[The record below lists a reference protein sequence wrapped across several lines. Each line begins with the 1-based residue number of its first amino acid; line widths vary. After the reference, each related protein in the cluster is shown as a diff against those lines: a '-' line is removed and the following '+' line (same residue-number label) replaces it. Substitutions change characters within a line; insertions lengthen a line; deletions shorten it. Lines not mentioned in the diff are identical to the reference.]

1 MNPERRDEVQRIFR
15 STLTLAPD
23 SRGQY
28 LERVCGDDDGL
39 RREVESLMATEG
51 LEQTATGGAPA
62 LSGEPEFVGSERFI
76 LQRRLGSGAFGVVY
90 QVYDRHREAVLAL
103 KTLPRAEAG
112 PLYQFKREFRMLA
125 DISHPNLVT
134 LYELLSEEGRWFFTM
149 EFVDGVDFQRHAGAG
164 GDGLTR
170 LRSAIRQLAVGVC
183 ALHQYGK
190 LHCDL
195 KPQNVLVDAGGR
207 VVILDF
213 GLVADASAAGA
224 VGAGMLFGTPEFMA
238 PEQAA
243 GCGVSPASDWYSVG
257 VMLYQALTGVL
268 PISGSGSS
276 ILRDKQTL
284 VPAPASRLCP
294 NAPADLCDLAEAL
307 LQRDPLLRPAGD
319 QVLRRL
325 GVPREDSVRA
335 TSLDR
340 APFIGRESDLAVL
353 RQALGDARQG
363 RLTTVFVYGPSGV
376 GKSALMRRFLDE
388 VREQKTHVVLEGR
401 CYERESVPYKAID
414 SLVDN
419 LKRWLLGL
427 SKGELK
433 ELLPADFAA
442 LMRLFPVLKDLAEEP
457 DLVAI
462 PNAAELRLRGF
473 KALREMLGRLAAR
486 QPAVLLID
494 DLQWG
499 DMDSAALL
507 NDLLCDPGPLPIL
520 FLACYRSDEADTSPL
535 LRQLLR
541 ARGPGVSG
549 HRVELPVQDLDYAA
563 ARDLA
568 LSLLSRHQSIP
579 TSLAEQ
585 IARESGGNPLFLG
598 ELVKYSQVEARTEA
612 NAATAEAWRFDSGS
626 ITLDELLRRL
636 VARLPEDARR
646 LLEAIALAGQPIEL
660 SIAKA
665 AARLD
670 TGAFM
675 EMAQLRRHRLV
686 RTRLGEAS
694 EEIEP
699 YHDRIR
705 QGTERSMSPERRR
718 ECHHRLAT
726 AWESSGPPDPRF
738 LAIHFREAGVG
749 DKAFV
754 YSVRAANDAVAA
766 LAFDNAAQFFRFALE
781 SAPDDAAERESLQVQ
796 LGDALCNA
804 GRGAEGAQ
812 AYLTAAGHGSA
823 NTLELRRRAAAQF
836 LMSGRIQEGLAL
848 TEDVLKVVGM
858 KVPRSPWQALLS
870 FFVRRLWLRV
880 RGLKFR
886 ERQASEIR
894 DGDLL
899 RFDICASLVQGLA
912 MVDPIRAHPFYV
924 RGLLL
929 ALQSGEPSRMSAA
942 LCSEAAY
949 FALRGGRKKDKVER
963 ILGAAQELAER
974 SRSQNAV
981 GLVALAKGM
990 AAFLQ
995 GQWKTAVERM
1005 TSAETILRERC
1016 TGVAW
1021 EVATAHMMGSVSLFL
1036 MGELKE
1042 LKRRL
1047 PRIIKDAETRGDLF
1061 EVTDLRTRLAHTICL
1076 ADDNPERAHQEIR
1089 AAVAEWRRQEFDLQ
1103 HWWAWIGSVETDL
1116 YAGQPQD
1123 AWARIE
1129 SDWPKLRWSF
1139 LTRVQYVYIESLHHR
1154 ARAALALAAAGST
1167 DEALRRELLRR
1178 AERDARRMEGENVPW
1193 SIALAALLRA
1203 GIAARR
1209 GAGEESVKLLEGA
1222 EQRLAAADMALYGM
1236 AARHTRGRL
1245 LGGERGRELSA
1256 SAEEWMRGQEILN
1269 PERMAGMLAPGF
1281 FSPVPVGVRPVP
1293 EVPAGC

>member
-1 MNPERRDEVQRIFR
+1 MKPGRDEIQRIFR

-23 SRGQY
+23 SRAQY
-28 LERVCGDDDGL
+28 LDRVCGDDEGL
-39 RREVESLMATEG
+39 RREVESLMAAG
-51 LEQTATGGAPA
+51 SPAPV
-62 LSGEPEFVGSERFI
+62 GEPEFAGSERFTV
-76 LQRRLGSGAFGVVY
+76 LRRLGSGAFGVVY

-103 KTLPRAEAG
+103 KTLPRAEPG
-112 PLYQFKREFRMLA
+112 LLYQFKREFRALA

-134 LYELLSEEGRWFFTM
+134 LYELLSDQGRWFFTM
-149 EFVDGVDFQRHAGAG
+149 EFIDGVDFQVYAGSG
-164 GDGLTR
+164 GDDFTR
-170 LRSAIRQLAVGVC
+170 LRSAIRQLAAGVC

-195 KPQNVLVDAGGR
+195 KPQNVLVDANGR
-207 VVILDF
+207 VLILDF
-213 GLVADASAAGA
+213 GLVADASTAGA
-224 VGAGMLFGTPEFMA
+224 VGAGMVFGTPEFMA

-243 GCGVSPASDWYSVG
+243 GSGVSPASDWYSVG
-257 VMLYQALTGVL
+257 VMLYEALTGAL
-268 PISGSGSS
+268 PIPGSGSS

-284 VPAPASRLCP
+284 EPAPASRLRP
-294 NAPADLCDLAEAL
+294 NAPADLCDLATAL
-307 LQRDPLLRPAGD
+307 LQRNPILRPTGV

-325 GVPREDSVRA
+325 GVAPEESVRA
-335 TSLDR
+335 AALDR
-340 APFIGRESDLAVL
+340 APFIGRENDLAVL
-353 RQALGDARQG
+353 RQALSDAWRG
-363 RLTTVFVYGPSGV
+363 RLTTVLVSGPSGV
-376 GKSALMRRFLDE
+376 GKSALVRRFLDE
-388 VREQKTHVVLEGR
+388 VREQNTHVVLEGR
-401 CYERESVPYKAID
+401 CFERESVPYKALD

-419 LKRWLLGL
+419 LKRWLLDL
-427 SKGELK
+427 SPGQRKA
-433 ELLPADFAA
+433 LLPADFAA
-442 LMRLFPVLKDLAEEP
+442 LTRLFPVLEDLAGQR

-473 KALREMLGRLAAR
+473 QALREMLARLAAR
-486 QPAVLLID
+486 QPVILLID

-499 DMDSAALL
+499 DLDSAALL
-507 NDLLCDPGPLPIL
+507 NDLLCDPDPLAIL
-520 FLACYRSDEADTSPL
+520 FVACYRSDEADTSPL

-541 ARGPGVSG
+541 ARGPGASG
-549 HRVELPVQDLDYAA
+549 HRVELPVQDLDYTT

-568 LSLLSRHQSIP
+568 LSLLGRHRSAS
-579 TSLAEQ
+579 TALAGQ

-598 ELVKYSQVEARTEA
+598 ELVKYSQVEARMEA
-612 NAATAEAWRFDSGS
+612 NAPADSGS
-626 ITLDELLRRL
+626 ITLDELVRRL
-636 VARLPEDARR
+636 LERLPDDARR
-646 LLEAIALAGQPIEL
+646 LLEVIALAGQPIDL
-660 SIAKA
+660 TIAKA
-665 AARLD
+665 AARLEI
-670 TGAFM
+670 GAYM
-675 EMAQLRRHRLV
+675 ELAQLRRHRLV
-686 RTRLGEAS
+686 RTRLTEAS

-705 QGTERSMSPERRR
+705 QGAERSLAPERLR
-718 ECHHRLAT
+718 ECHYRLAT
-726 AWESSGPPDPRF
+726 AWESCGPSDPRF
-738 LAIHFREAGVG
+738 LAVHFREAGAA
-749 DKAFV
+749 DKAFT
-754 YSVRAANDAVAA
+754 YSIRAANDAVAA

-781 SAPDDAAERESLQVQ
+781 FAPDSGAQRESLQVQ
-796 LGDALCNA
+796 LGDALSNA

-812 AYLTAAGHGSA
+812 AYLTAAGGRRDA

-836 LMSGRIQEGLAL
+836 LMAGRIQEGLAL

-886 ERQASEIR
+886 ERQASEISG
-894 DGDLL
+894 GDLL

-929 ALQSGEPSRMSAA
+929 AFESGEPSRMSAA

-949 FALRGGRKKDKVER
+949 FALRGGRKKERVER

-974 SRSQNAV
+974 SRSPNAV

-1042 LKRRL
+1042 LKHRL

-1116 YAGQPQD
+1116 YAGQPLD
-1123 AWARIE
+1123 AWTRIE
-1129 SDWPKLRWSF
+1129 ADWPKLRWSF

-1154 ARAALALAAAGST
+1154 ARAALALAADGST
-1167 DEALRRELLRR
+1167 GVPQRRELLRR
-1178 AERDARRMEGENVPW
+1178 AERDARRMERENIPW

-1209 GAGEESVKLLEGA
+1209 GAGEESLKLLEGA
-1222 EQRLAAADMALYGM
+1222 EQRLAAADMALYAM

-1245 LGGERGRELSA
+1245 IGRERGRELSA
-1256 SAEEWMRGQEILN
+1256 SAEEWMRGQEIRN
-1269 PERMAGMLAPGF
+1269 PERMAAMLAPGF
-1281 FSPVPVGVRPVP
+1281 FSRVPAGMPPVS